1 MDAATLAA
9 ILPPSCGNPEEN
21 PVARA
26 MLICPP
32 RAMPRRLLFACLSL
46 LATAFAMAAA
56 APARAQTASS
66 SSGSSSGG
74 SATGSES
81 ISAGVAN
88 PSRFLYQNGVCNG
101 CAATDV
107 TNTPRPQNLNPE
119 GVNFTDCEQ
128 DLRMDFTLILSGFAG
143 GDSASVQIWA
153 GTEDC
158 TQDTNRVSTAGTLHA
173 CWQVAGFYGPVLA
186 TTSQTIQVSVF
197 ARDVLRY
204 SAQPIGGSPVN
215 QMWDSTFHYGSNG
228 ESACHLQASDAAVP
242 ISIYFIPVNPTYNA
256 IGTAYEY
263 SLSTDLVA
271 PPPPSINS
279 LQSGDTLLTINWS
292 SPGTDPD
299 IVGYAVYSDPQAGG
313 ATTGGCACGSSV
325 GTGANSYVG
334 DGAISIADATTGRC
348 MEAEV
353 DAQDEGDGESDA
365 LPDVPTVPLLDAA
378 GTDADLDGGLLE
390 ASLPEAATDAAPG
403 DGGLE
408 AGDGGSVAGTG
419 DSGLPVDCNPVNMG
433 GSGDGGASSCADLL
447 LTAHQFIVGGTVTEV
462 VDGATVE
469 VEASTVTTVDVDG
482 SDEGGVTLT
491 GGGISEIPPAYKA
504 GEIDSITAT
513 SLTLTGLTNGLTYHV
528 AVTSI
533 DGSGNVGPVS
543 ALQCAK
549 PGAVND
555 FWQSYKDDGGG
566 ASGCAL
572 ESGGNAQTGSVFGL
586 GMFAAAA
593 ALLRRRRR

>member
-1 MDAATLAA
+1 
-9 ILPPSCGNPEEN
+9 
-21 PVARA
+21 
-26 MLICPP
+26 
-32 RAMPRRLLFACLSL
+32 MPRRLLFACLSL
-46 LATAFAMAAA
+46 LAALFAA

-66 SSGSSSGG
+66 SSGGTG
-74 SATGSES
+74 TGNGSEN
-81 ISAGVAN
+81 IAAGVAN
-88 PSRFLYQNGVCNG
+88 PSRFLYENGVCQN
-101 CAATDV
+101 CSATDV

-128 DLRMDFTLILSGFAG
+128 DLRMDFTLILSGFSA
-143 GDSASVQIWA
+143 GDSASVQAWA
-153 GTEDC
+153 GTVDC

-186 TTSQTIQVSVF
+186 TTSQTITISVF

-204 SAQPIGGSPVN
+204 SAQPTGTVVSQAYDP
-215 QMWDSTFHYGSNG
+215 SFHYSSNG
-228 ESACHLQASDAAVP
+228 ESACHVQATDAAVP
-242 ISIYFIPVNPTYNA
+242 ISIYFLPVNSTANF

-271 PPPPSINS
+271 PPPPAINS
-279 LQSGDTLLTINWS
+279 LQSGDTLLTINWT

-313 ATTGGCACGSSV
+313 ATTGGCSCGSSV

-334 DGAISIADATTGRC
+334 DGAVSLEDATSGSRC

-353 DAQDEGDGESDA
+353 DAENDGESDGTSDSPA
-365 LPDVPTVPLLDAA
+365 SPTLDAA
-378 GTDADLDGGLLE
+378 FVKLE
-390 ASLPEAATDAAPG
+390 EPHEIIPFVTDAADPDADDLEG
-403 DGGLE
+403 GAPAEASTDGAAL
-408 AGDGGSVAGTG
+408 AGDGGVDGGAEAGGTVV
-419 DSGLPVDCNPVNMG
+419 DSGLPIDCNPVNMG

-447 LTAHQFIVGGTVTEV
+447 FTAHQFIVGGTTTVTTA
-462 VDGATVE
+462 DGAVE
-469 VEASTVTTVDVDG
+469 VVEASTTTTTTTDVDG
-482 SDEGGVTLT
+482 GLEEGGVTLS
-491 GGGISEIPPAYKA
+491 GGGISAIPPQYKA
-504 GEIDSITAT
+504 GEIDSVTAT
-513 SLTLTGLTNGLTYHV
+513 SLTLTGLTNGVTYHV

-543 ALQCAK
+543 TLQCAK

-555 FWQSYKDDGGG
+555 FWQSYKDDGGS

>member
-1 MDAATLAA
+1 
-9 ILPPSCGNPEEN
+9 
-21 PVARA
+21 
-26 MLICPP
+26 MLNWPP
-32 RAMPRRLLFACLSL
+32 RAMPRSLLFAWLSL
-46 LATAFAMAAA
+46 FATLFAAGS
-56 APARAQTASS
+56 ARAQVSSS

-74 SATGSES
+74 TTTGSES

-88 PSRFLYQNGVCNG
+88 PERYLYESGVCNG

-128 DLRMDFTLILSGFAG
+128 DLRMDFTLILSGFSA
-143 GDSASVQIWA
+143 GDSASVEAWA
-153 GTEDC
+153 GTTDC

-186 TTSQTIQVSVF
+186 TTSQTITMSVY

-204 SAQPIGGSPVN
+204 SAQPINGNTDTQTYDPSFN
-215 QMWDSTFHYGSNG
+215 YGASG
-228 ESACHLQASDAAVP
+228 ESSCHVQTSDAAVP
-242 ISIYFIPVNPTYNA
+242 ISIYFIPVNSTANA
-256 IGTAYEY
+256 IGTAYMY
-263 SLSTDLVA
+263 ALSTDLVA
-271 PPPPSINS
+271 PPPPAINS
-279 LQSGDTLLTINWS
+279 LQTGDTLLTINWT

-313 ATTGGCACGSSV
+313 ATTGGCSCGSSV

-334 DGAISIADATTGRC
+334 DGAVSLEDATSGNRC

-353 DAQDEGDGESDA
+353 DGESDGA
-365 LPDVPTVPLLDAA
+365 SDGPSDAPGSPTLEAA
-378 GTDADLDGGLLE
+378 IVKLEEPHEIIPFVTDADDPDAEDLEGAAPAE
-390 ASLPEAATDAAPG
+390 ASTDGAT
-403 DGGLE
+403 E
-408 AGDGGSVAGTG
+408 AGDGGVEGGAEAGGTVV
-419 DSGLPVDCNPVNMG
+419 DSGLPPDCNPVNVG

-447 LTAHQFIVGGTVTEV
+447 LTSHQFIVNGSSTVTEA
-462 VDGATVE
+462 DGAVVE
-469 VEASTVTTVDVDG
+469 VEASTTTAVDVDG
-482 SDEGGVTLT
+482 GLEEGGVVLS
-491 GGGISEIPPAYKA
+491 GGGISEIPLQYKA
-504 GEIDSITAT
+504 GEIDSVTAT
-513 SLTLTGLTNGLTYHV
+513 SLTLTGLTNGVTYHV

-543 ALQCAK
+543 VLQCGK

>member
-1 MDAATLAA
+1 
-9 ILPPSCGNPEEN
+9 
-21 PVARA
+21 

-32 RAMPRRLLFACLSL
+32 RAMPRRLLFACFSL
-46 LATAFAMAAA
+46 LATLSAMAAA

-74 SATGSES
+74 STTGSES
-81 ISAGVAN
+81 ISAGIAN
-88 PSRFLYQNGVCNG
+88 PSRILYENGVCNG
-101 CAATDV
+101 CASTDV

-128 DLRMDFTLILSGFAG
+128 NLRMDFSLILSGFSG
-143 GDSASVQIWA
+143 GDEASVQAWA
-153 GTEDC
+153 GTVDC
-158 TQDTNRVSTAGTLHA
+158 TQDTNRVTTAGTLHA

-186 TTSQTIQVSVF
+186 TTSQTIGVSVY

-204 SAQPIGGSPVN
+204 SAQPIGATSQVYDP
-215 QMWDSTFHYGSNG
+215 TFNYSSNG
-228 ESACHLQASDAAVP
+228 ESSCHVQASDAAVP
-242 ISIYFIPVNPTYNA
+242 ISIYFIPVNSTSNA

-271 PPPPSINS
+271 PPAPAINS

-334 DGAISIADATTGRC
+334 DGAISIADATSSRC

-353 DAQDEGDGESDA
+353 ESGTDGETDA
-365 LPDVPTVPLLDAA
+365 LSDVPSVPLLDAAFVKAELPTEIFPFITDAA
-378 GTDADLDGGLLE
+378 GTDADPDGGVLEAGVLE
-390 ASLPEAATDAAPG
+390 ASTDGAPG
-403 DGGLE
+403 DGDLE

-419 DSGLPVDCNPVNMG
+419 DAGGLPTDCNPVNMG

-447 LTAHQFIVGGTVTEV
+447 LTAHQFIVGGTTTEEI
-462 VDGATVE
+462 DGATVE
-469 VEASTVTTVDVDG
+469 VEASTVTTTDVDG
-482 SDEGGVTLT
+482 GEEGGVTLT
-491 GGGISEIPPAYKA
+491 GGGIAEIPLQYKA

-528 AVTSI
+528 VVTSI

-543 ALQCAK
+543 TPQCGK
-549 PGAVND
+549 PGPVND